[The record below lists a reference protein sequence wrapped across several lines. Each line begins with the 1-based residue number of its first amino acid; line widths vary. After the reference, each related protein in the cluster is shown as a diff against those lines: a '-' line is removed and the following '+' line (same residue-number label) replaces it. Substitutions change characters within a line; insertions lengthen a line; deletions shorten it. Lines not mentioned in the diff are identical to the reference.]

1 MSLTKYNK
9 KRNFESTSEPEGK
22 TKSSE
27 DELIFVVQ
35 RHKATRLHYD
45 FRLELE
51 GALKSWSVV
60 KALANIAG
68 DFIIDGEIVV
78 LNDEG
83 KPSFQF
89 LQHYS
94 ENQFRPIQFQIFDI
108 LKFGDEDLTT
118 LPLLER
124 KEKLQS
130 IIPKDDI
137 LKYSEHVLKDGKGF
151 FEVAK
156 EADLEGIMAKKA
168 NSKYFP
174 GKRTADWLKIKNH
187 KSIEA
192 IIVGYTEPS
201 GSRKFF
207 GALVLADKK
216 GKKLNY
222 IGHTGTGFTD
232 QMLKEIYQLMQPL
245 RTEKSPFDEKIKM
258 KGKVY
263 WIKPKL
269 LCEIKFTEFT
279 KEGILRHP
287 AFLRL
292 RDDKSASQI
301 NSEKSK
307 S

>member
-1 MSLTKYNK
+1 MPEKRISPMLAKETGTPFNNADWLFEVKWDGYRAIAVKRSNEIALYSRNGNNFNEKY
-9 KRNFESTSEPEGK
+9 P
-22 TKSSE
+22 
-27 DELIFVVQ
+27 L
-35 RHKATRLHYD
+35 
-45 FRLELE
+45 
-51 GALKSWSVV
+51 VV
-60 KALANIAG
+60 KALAGIAG
-68 DFIIDGEIVV
+68 DFILDGEIVV
-78 LNDEG
+78 LNEDG

-94 ENQFRPIQFQIFDI
+94 ENQSRPIQFQIFDI
-108 LKFGDEDLTT
+108 LKYGDEDLTG

-124 KEKLQS
+124 KEKLKL
-130 IIPKDDI
+130 IIPEDDI
-137 LKYSEHVLKDGKGF
+137 LKYSEHVMKDGKDF
-151 FEVAK
+151 FDVAK
-156 EADLEGIMAKKA
+156 EADLEGIMGKKA
-168 NSKYFP
+168 DSAYYP
-174 GKRTADWLKIKNH
+174 GKRTSDWLKIKNH

-192 IIVGYTEPS
+192 IIVGYTDPA

-207 GALVLADKK
+207 GSLVLADKK

-232 QMLKEIYQLMQPL
+232 KMLKEIYQMMQPL
-245 RTEKSPFDEKIKM
+245 RVEKSPFDEKIKM

-263 WIKPKL
+263 WLKPKL

-301 NSEKSK
+301 NAE
-307 S
+307 